1 VPADT
6 SLAFFGVSVL
16 LALAPGPD
24 NLFVLMQSAMYGR
37 NAGLLVVLGLCT
49 GLLVHTS
56 AVALGLAAVLAA
68 SETAFT
74 ALKIAGAAYLVM
86 LAWQAFRVRPA
97 KMSEPARCAGA
108 ARLYVRGIVMNVT
121 NPKVAVF
128 FLAFLPQFVDP
139 AGRNPAWE
147 IAWLGA
153 LFIGATLV
161 TFGAIACF
169 AGTVGATLRRSP
181 VLQRWMNAVAGCVFL
196 VLAAR
201 LALTQ
206 R

>member
-1 VPADT
+1 VSAHT

-37 NAGLLVVLGLCT
+37 KTGLLVVLGLCT

-56 AVALGLAAVLAA
+56 AVALGLAAVLAT

-74 ALKIAGAAYLVM
+74 ALKIAGAAYLVV
-86 LAWQAFRVRPA
+86 LAWQAFRARPA
-97 KMSEPARCAGA
+97 NMPAPARRA
-108 ARLYVRGIVMNVT
+108 AATRLYLRGVIMNVT

-139 AGRNPAWE
+139 AASNPAWQ
-147 IAWLGA
+147 IAWLGF
-153 LFIGATLV
+153 LFIMATLLA
-161 TFGAIACF
+161 FGTIACF
-169 AGTVGATLRRSP
+169 AGTLGAALRGSP
-181 VLQRWMNAVAGCVFL
+181 LLQRWMNAIAGCVFIA
-196 VLAAR
+196 LAAR
-201 LALTQ
+201 LALAE